1 MDVYQMQLV
10 KVGPS
15 LRERAEQFVT
25 RQRHH
30 AVVNRLRRFRE
41 GLEAGMEPEPW
52 TTIEAPAVTF
62 LADICDALHLTAN
75 EKAEVLGAVG
85 QQAQDNILVE
95 QIRPLKRLNER
106 QMQALVQAHNGDTS
120 RMVIYSRF
128 VQKSQ
133 QKHYAW
139 TWLTSYSAVSCDDKA
154 VVAERSI
161 QLFEAKRGVGSRY

>member
-15 LRERAEQFVT
+15 WRERAEQFVA
-25 RQRHH
+25 RQHHH

-75 EKAEVLGAVG
+75 EKAEVLGAEG
-85 QQAQDNILVE
+85 QQAQDDILAERV
-95 QIRPLKRLNER
+95 RPQKRLNER
-106 QMQALVQAHNGDTS
+106 QQQALAEVEQRGYITNGDLRQAFPQVTAETL
-120 RMVIYSRF
+120 RLDLVDL
-128 VQKSQ
+128 VQ
-133 QKHYAW
+133 
-139 TWLTSYSAVSCDDKA
+139 
-154 VVAERSI
+154 
-161 QLFEAKRGVGSRY
+161 RGLLQRQGRCRGTVYTAL